1 MQGEIIFKSLEDF
14 PKVERKEMSYIEP
27 TNRSLIKFEVER
39 QKNESES
46 RTKVRENTSKSIL
59 SKAQSSYEINAFIKK
74 CNEDINN
81 FQRLIEERKQKTGL
95 LYNELIS
102 HKVVENTHKNKPYK
116 ECLFDEFFTN
126 SDNQQA
132 DFKELNSK
140 EGTPFDDLIN
150 RKESTTKD
158 TIEKKTLSQIFDP
171 FDKYLDSP
179 NEPLIA
185 KGNSISLKLD
195 YELNIPS
202 YNEEDNEFSNGSK
215 LKNED
220 VNRRIDMTSKH
231 RDVASC

>member
-1 MQGEIIFKSLEDF
+1 VDKTYKAQDEVTLKFLDNF
-14 PKVERKEMSYIEP
+14 PKVERKEISYIEP
-27 TNRSLIKFEVER
+27 INRSLIKFEVER

-46 RTKVRENTSKSIL
+46 RTNARENTSRSIL
-59 SKAQSSYEINAFIKK
+59 SKAQSSHEINAFIKK

-95 LYNELIS
+95 LCNELMS

-116 ECLFDEFFTN
+116 EYSFDEFFTN

-140 EGTPFDDLIN
+140 EGTSFDDLTN

-158 TIEKKTLSQIFDP
+158 TIEKKTLSLIFDP

-179 NEPLIA
+179 NEPPIA
-185 KGNSISLKLD
+185 KGN
-195 YELNIPS
+195 
-202 YNEEDNEFSNGSK
+202 
-215 LKNED
+215 
-220 VNRRIDMTSKH
+220 
-231 RDVASC
+231 